1 MSLAKELDKLKTDKR
16 LTDWHLSRG
25 RISKDEQKKMLDALP
40 DLASNVEKVTL
51 GHANDSDSGNGS
63 LNG

>member
-25 RISKDEQKKMLDALP
+25 KISKEEQKKMLDALP
-40 DLASNVEKVTL
+40 DLSSNVEKVTL
-51 GHANDSDSGNGS
+51 GHADEN
-63 LNG
+63 

>member
-25 RISKDEQKKMLDALP
+25 RLSKEEQKKMLDALP
-40 DLASNVEKVTL
+40 DLASNVEKVNL
-51 GHANDSDSGNGS
+51 GHSGGESDNGS